1 VSSTS
6 RGRPSRP
13 PSSADRTEVISRG
26 SGADEIST
34 FVADLARAQVG
45 STTNQY
51 AVEQPDLDR
60 PGGAA
65 IRRANLEAHL
75 RRGVRAR
82 LMLVGEAP
90 SYQGARFSG
99 VAFTSERDHMPEVRW
114 SSTRTDG
121 WKEPSATIVH
131 RTLRALGLEDET
143 FLWNAVPTHPA
154 GATPLSNRPP
164 TGRELERGHEWLT
177 RVIALLAPIQVVAVG
192 QSAARSLPGCPVVR
206 HPAHG
211 GATRFRSELRD
222 LVRGEE

>member
-1 VSSTS
+1 MS
-6 RGRPSRP
+6 RS
-13 PSSADRTEVISRG
+13 

-51 AVEQPDLDR
+51 SVEQRDIDR

-75 RRGVRAR
+75 RRGAGAR

-99 VAFTSERDHMPEVRW
+99 VAFTSERDHIAELRW
-114 SSTRTDG
+114 SSMRTDG

-131 RTLRALGLEDET
+131 RTLRDLGLEDET
-143 FLWNAVPTHPA
+143 VLWNAVPTHPA

-164 TGRELERGHEWLT
+164 TGRELEVGREWLM
-177 RVIALLAPIQVVAVG
+177 RVTALLGPIQIVAVG
-192 QSAARSLPGCPVVR
+192 QSAARSLPGYPTVR

-211 GATRFRSELRD
+211 GATRFNSELRA
-222 LVRGEE
+222 LLRGAE

>member
-1 VSSTS
+1 MS
-6 RGRPSRP
+6 RS
-13 PSSADRTEVISRG
+13 

-51 AVEQPDLDR
+51 AVERPDLDR

-75 RRGVRAR
+75 RKGFRSR

-99 VAFTSERDHMPEVRW
+99 VAFTSERDHIPAVRW
-114 SSTRTDG
+114 SSTRNDG

-131 RTLRALGLEDET
+131 RTLSDLGLEDET
-143 FLWNAVPTHPA
+143 VLWNAVPTHPA
-154 GATPLSNRPP
+154 GATSLSNRPP
-164 TGRELERGHEWLT
+164 TRRELESGLEWLT
-177 RVIALLAPIQVVAVG
+177 RVIELVGPIQVVAVG
-192 QSAARSLPGCPVVR
+192 QSAARSLPGYPIVR

-211 GATRFRSELRD
+211 GATRFALELTD

>member
-1 VSSTS
+1 M
-6 RGRPSRP
+6 GRS
-13 PSSADRTEVISRG
+13 

-51 AVEQPDLDR
+51 AVEEPDLDR

-75 RRGVRAR
+75 RRDVRPR

-99 VAFTSERDHMPEVRW
+99 VAFTSERDHIPAEQW

-131 RTLRALGLEDET
+131 RTLRDLGLEDET
-143 FLWNAVPTHPA
+143 VLWNAVPTHPA
-154 GATPLSNRPP
+154 RATPLSNRPP
-164 TGRELERGHEWLT
+164 TGRELEGGQVWLM
-177 RVIALLAPIQVVAVG
+177 RVIALLGPIQVVAVG
-192 QSAARSLPGCPVVR
+192 QSAARSLPGYPVVR

-211 GATRFRSELRD
+211 GATRFRSELRK